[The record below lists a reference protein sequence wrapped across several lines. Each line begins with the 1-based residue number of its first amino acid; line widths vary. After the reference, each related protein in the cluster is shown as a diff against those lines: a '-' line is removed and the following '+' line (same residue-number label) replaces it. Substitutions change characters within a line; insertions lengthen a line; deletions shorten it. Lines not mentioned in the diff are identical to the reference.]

1 MTGLGRRDDA
11 LHQAGA
17 QREGGFVERAGRGG
31 AQFAQVVAGA
41 EGGAVGGDDDDADG
55 VVVGD
60 GLQGGVERLHQ
71 ADGQRVAGGRTVQR
85 QGRDVVAVVAEQDI
99 GHDGRGYSRRM
110 GQCRIGRP
118 RGELSLRTVA
128 MPADTNPAGDIFGG
142 WIMSLMDL
150 AAGVAAGTRA
160 KGRVA
165 TAAVSNLS
173 FLQPVKVGDVVCV
186 YTEIRK
192 TGRTSVT
199 VGVEAYVLRRNQGER
214 VRVTA
219 AEFVLV
225 AVDDQGVP
233 RPLPRP
239 EG

>member
-1 MTGLGRRDDA
+1 MTNS
-11 LHQAGA
+11 
-17 QREGGFVERAGRGG
+17 V
-31 AQFAQVVAGA
+31 
-41 EGGAVGGDDDDADG
+41 
-55 VVVGD
+55 
-60 GLQGGVERLHQ
+60 
-71 ADGQRVAGGRTVQR
+71 T
-85 QGRDVVAVVAEQDI
+85 
-99 GHDGRGYSRRM
+99 
-110 GQCRIGRP
+110 P

-128 MPADTNPAGDIFGG
+128 MPADTNPNGDIFGG

-160 KGRVA
+160 RGRVA

-186 YTEIRK
+186 YTEITK
-192 TGRTSVT
+192 TGRTSMT

-225 AVDDQGVP
+225 AVDDHGKP
-233 RPLPRP
+233 RALPP
-239 EG
+239 G

>member
-1 MTGLGRRDDA
+1 MSSNTG
-11 LHQAGA
+11 Q
-17 QREGGFVERAGRGG
+17 
-31 AQFAQVVAGA
+31 
-41 EGGAVGGDDDDADG
+41 
-55 VVVGD
+55 
-60 GLQGGVERLHQ
+60 
-71 ADGQRVAGGRTVQR
+71 
-85 QGRDVVAVVAEQDI
+85 
-99 GHDGRGYSRRM
+99 
-110 GQCRIGRP
+110 P

-150 AAGVAAGTRA
+150 GAGVAAGTRA

-186 YTEIRK
+186 YTDITK
-192 TGRTSVT
+192 TGRSSIT

-225 AVDDQGVP
+225 TVDDDGKP
-233 RPLPRP
+233 RTLPLA
-239 EG
+239 

>member
-1 MTGLGRRDDA
+1 MPNTA
-11 LHQAGA
+11 P
-17 QREGGFVERAGRGG
+17 
-31 AQFAQVVAGA
+31 
-41 EGGAVGGDDDDADG
+41 
-55 VVVGD
+55 
-60 GLQGGVERLHQ
+60 
-71 ADGQRVAGGRTVQR
+71 T
-85 QGRDVVAVVAEQDI
+85 
-99 GHDGRGYSRRM
+99 
-110 GQCRIGRP
+110 P

-128 MPADTNPAGDIFGG
+128 MPADTNPNGDIFGG

-173 FLQPVKVGDVVCV
+173 FLQPVKVGDVMCV
-186 YTEIRK
+186 YTDIIR
-192 TGRTSVT
+192 TGRTSIT
-199 VGVEAYVLRRNQGER
+199 VGVEAYVLRHNQGVR

-225 AVDDQGVP
+225 AVDELGVP
-233 RPLPRP
+233 RVLPA

>member
-1 MTGLGRRDDA
+1 MQSDSI
-11 LHQAGA
+11 Q
-17 QREGGFVERAGRGG
+17 
-31 AQFAQVVAGA
+31 
-41 EGGAVGGDDDDADG
+41 
-55 VVVGD
+55 
-60 GLQGGVERLHQ
+60 
-71 ADGQRVAGGRTVQR
+71 
-85 QGRDVVAVVAEQDI
+85 
-99 GHDGRGYSRRM
+99 
-110 GQCRIGRP
+110 P

-150 AAGVAAGTRA
+150 AAGIAAGTRA

-186 YTEIRK
+186 YTDIAR
-192 TGRTSVT
+192 TGRTSIIVT
-199 VGVEAYVLRRNQGER
+199 VEAYVLRCNQGDR

-225 AVDDQGVP
+225 AVDDDGKP
-233 RPLPRP
+233 RALPA
-239 EG
+239 G

>member
-1 MTGLGRRDDA
+1 MPNSSPA
-11 LHQAGA
+11 
-17 QREGGFVERAGRGG
+17 
-31 AQFAQVVAGA
+31 
-41 EGGAVGGDDDDADG
+41 
-55 VVVGD
+55 
-60 GLQGGVERLHQ
+60 
-71 ADGQRVAGGRTVQR
+71 
-85 QGRDVVAVVAEQDI
+85 
-99 GHDGRGYSRRM
+99 
-110 GQCRIGRP
+110 P

-150 AAGVAAGTRA
+150 GAGVAAGTRA

-186 YTEIRK
+186 YTEITK
-192 TGRTSVT
+192 TGRTSIT

-225 AVDDQGVP
+225 AVDDHGTP
-233 RPLPRP
+233 RPLPP

>member
-1 MTGLGRRDDA
+1 MQNSSPA
-11 LHQAGA
+11 
-17 QREGGFVERAGRGG
+17 
-31 AQFAQVVAGA
+31 
-41 EGGAVGGDDDDADG
+41 
-55 VVVGD
+55 
-60 GLQGGVERLHQ
+60 
-71 ADGQRVAGGRTVQR
+71 
-85 QGRDVVAVVAEQDI
+85 
-99 GHDGRGYSRRM
+99 
-110 GQCRIGRP
+110 P

-150 AAGVAAGTRA
+150 AAGVSAGTRA

-186 YTEIRK
+186 YTDITK
-192 TGRTSVT
+192 TGRTSIT
-199 VGVEAYVLRRNQGER
+199 LAVEAYVLRRNQGER

-225 AVDDQGVP
+225 AVDDHGAP
-233 RPLPRP
+233 RKLPP
-239 EG
+239 A